1 MKKLFLITTML
12 FVASISQ
19 AQNNYSGA
27 YGYSFKPNGNTGN
40 DKDATGPAGNL
51 VLLKMDG
58 DKYRFWLDVTIG
70 WPNYNV
76 GETDG
81 TITIVND
88 TASFDNTFEE
98 ATKPCILKFKIAGN
112 TIHINSLSTSF
123 NCGFGNGVNADGDYT
138 KLKNQPVLNN
148 AWLKKEYHQSPAI
161 VVTSNRAEVF
171 QDENCQHAFTKKQYF
186 VKGDK
191 LLSIA
196 ETEKTVYTEYITTA
210 GKFIYGWMKKT
221 DIKIV
226 DAE

>member
-1 MKKLFLITTML
+1 MPAFLRPSKLTLNNYLYIIATKTKEYEKLFLITTML
-12 FVASISQ
+12 FVAVISQ

-148 AWLKKEYHQSPAI
+148 AWLKRVSPI
-161 VVTSNRAEVF
+161 SCYCCNI
-171 QDENCQHAFTKKQYF
+171 KQGRGF
-186 VKGDK
+186 PG
-191 LLSIA
+191 
-196 ETEKTVYTEYITTA
+196 
-210 GKFIYGWMKKT
+210 
-221 DIKIV
+221 
-226 DAE
+226 